1 MLDGPITDEEVFAA
15 IRKLKMGKAPGV
27 DGMLTSIIKTA
38 ADAVYTSKL
47 KKGNTVVEALTLLFN
62 YVFEKEKWPERWVV
76 ASFFLCSSKIIGS
89 SRGTIDQLHFCQS
102 LVSSLGVSSNAD
114 CRIGR
119 R

>member
-1 MLDGPITDEEVFAA
+1 MLDGQITDEEVFAA

-62 YVFEKEKWPERWVV
+62 YVFEKEKW
-76 ASFFLCSSKIIGS
+76 
-89 SRGTIDQLHFCQS
+89 
-102 LVSSLGVSSNAD
+102 
-114 CRIGR
+114 
-119 R
+119 